1 MTEKPDL
8 IPPLKSIQELPEL
21 MVRLARE
28 GSHETLRAKLV
39 DMQADAH
46 EHGHK
51 FTVAEI
57 NWAIALY
64 SEKSNSEPKRGS

>member
-8 IPPLKSIQELPEL
+8 VARLKSIQELPEL

-28 GSHETLRAKLV
+28 GSHEALRAKLEN
-39 DMQADAH
+39 MQATAH
-46 EHGHK
+46 EHGQPL
-51 FTVAEI
+51 TMAEI

-64 SEKSNSEPKRGS
+64 SDKSNSEPKRGS